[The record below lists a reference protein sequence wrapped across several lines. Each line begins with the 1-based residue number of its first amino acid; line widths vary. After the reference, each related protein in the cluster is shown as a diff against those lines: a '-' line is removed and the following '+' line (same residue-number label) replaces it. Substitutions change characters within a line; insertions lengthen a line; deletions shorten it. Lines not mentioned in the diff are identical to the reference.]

1 MRRNKEISN
10 SPEPTLKRSLSL
22 PLITFYGLGNILG
35 AGIYVLIGKVVSNAG
50 VLAPLSFLLA
60 SLLACLTAFTYAE
73 LSARFPLSAGEA
85 VYVQKGLGIRPLAAI
100 VGLLIVLAGIVSS
113 ATILRGFAAYLQVF
127 VALPEGMIL
136 PVAVIIL
143 GGLAAWGITQSVL
156 VAALLTLIEI
166 AGLVL
171 IIWIGM
177 PELAASTD
185 KVLAAVK
192 LAEID
197 ASPGIMVGAFLAFF
211 AFIGFEDM
219 VNVAEEVRQPERN
232 LPRAILLALA
242 ISTLLYFAVS
252 LVSVASVPRDQ
263 LGDSEAPLALIY
275 QQVTGREPVM
285 ITIIGMLAVI
295 NGVLIQIIMASRM
308 AYGMARKR
316 WLPPVFGHINA
327 RTRTPLNSTLVISA
341 LVLLMALWAQTET
354 LAKAT
359 SFFLLTV
366 FALANL
372 SLWRLKRRGDQP
384 ADIIKVPAWVP
395 ITGFFASSAFFL
407 IQAAIESTT

>member
-1 MRRNKEISN
+1 
-10 SPEPTLKRSLSL
+10 
-22 PLITFYGLGNILG
+22 
-35 AGIYVLIGKVVSNAG
+35 
-50 VLAPLSFLLA
+50 
-60 SLLACLTAFTYAE
+60 AFTYAE

-127 VALPEGMIL
+127 VALPEGIIL

-171 IIWIGM
+171 IIWIGL
-177 PELAASTD
+177 PELTASTD

-192 LAEID
+192 LAEINVL
-197 ASPGIMVGAFLAFF
+197 PGIMVGAFLAFF

-252 LVSVASVPRDQ
+252 LVSVASVPLDL

-275 QQVTGREPVM
+275 QQVTGREPVL

-308 AYGMARKR
+308 AYGMARKQ
-316 WLPPVFGHINA
+316 WLPPVFGRINA
-327 RTRTPLNSTLVISA
+327 RTRTPLNSTLVISV

-384 ADIIKVPAWVP
+384 ADIINVPAWVP

-407 IQAAIESTT
+407 IQAAIEFTS